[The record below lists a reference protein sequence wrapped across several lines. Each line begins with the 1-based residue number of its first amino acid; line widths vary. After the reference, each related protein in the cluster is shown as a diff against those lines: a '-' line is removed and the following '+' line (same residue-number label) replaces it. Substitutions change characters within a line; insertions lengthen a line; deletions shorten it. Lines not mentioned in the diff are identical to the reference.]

1 MINLKKCISEIK
13 LEAEYFA
20 IREVFS
26 KDISLVVRNE
36 IIEGVSFKEDHGLM
50 IEVMYHGQ
58 LAYVGLNSF
67 SESDIK
73 SAALRAQMLAMKAKK
88 HGLHPFSM
96 KERPAI
102 KGEYISPSVKGFHGF
117 SLQEY
122 QELLLEISKTMK
134 IDDKIIDRVGYF
146 YINEMETKIVSNT
159 GTDLTQKL
167 LRSNLGISCTASN
180 GSESQH
186 RTFGHD
192 HSSQWGLDKIVKN
205 KLLVEAD
212 RIAHEALEL
221 LASEDCPTDTRDL
234 ILTPD
239 QMYLQIHES
248 IGHPLELDRILGD
261 ERNYAGWSFIK
272 PSDFGKLQYGTRLMN
287 VTFDPEVVGQNA
299 SYLADDIGS
308 KATREFLIQDGLLLR
323 GLGSLESQNR
333 LGLSGVSSQRATN
346 WNRAPIDRMG
356 NVNLEPGNSKLSD
369 MIKSVENGIL
379 MSSNRSWSIDDY
391 RNKFQFGCE
400 FGKIIKNGELTKTVK
415 NPNYRGI
422 TTPFWN
428 SLKMVGDKSTFEI
441 GGLSNCGK
449 GEPNQVIFVGH
460 ASPTC
465 LFSNIEVFGGGKK

>member
-36 IIEGVSFKEDHGLM
+36 IIEGVSLKEDHGLM

-58 LAYVGLNSF
+58 LAYVGINSF

-96 KERPAI
+96 KERPVI
-102 KGEYISPSVKGFHGF
+102 TGEYISPSVKGFKGF

-134 IDDKIIDRVGYF
+134 INEKIIDRVGYF
-146 YINEMETKIVSNT
+146 YINEIETKIVSNT
-159 GTDLTQKL
+159 GSDLTQKL

-192 HSSQWGLDKIVKN
+192 HSSQWGLDRIVKN

-221 LASEDCPTDTRDL
+221 LESEDCPTDTCDL

-287 VTFDPEVVGQNA
+287 VTFDPELVGQNA
-299 SYLADDIGS
+299 SYLADDIGA
-308 KATREFLIQDGLLLR
+308 KATREYLIQDGVLLR

-369 MIKSVENGIL
+369 MIKSVENGVL

-400 FGKIIKNGELTKTVK
+400 FGKIIKNGELTKTIK

-428 SLKMVGDKSTFEI
+428 SLKMVGDQSTFEI